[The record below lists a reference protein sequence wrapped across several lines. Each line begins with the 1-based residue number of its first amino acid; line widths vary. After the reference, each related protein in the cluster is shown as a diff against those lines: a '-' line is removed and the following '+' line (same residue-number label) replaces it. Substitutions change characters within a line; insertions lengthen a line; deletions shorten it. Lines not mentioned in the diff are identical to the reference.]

1 MLRDEPGAARIERV
15 IEVDGALVSWINL
28 GEVFY
33 VEARARGAA
42 AAASAVEALSRQVTA
57 EEPDAGLILEAA
69 RVKAAHRLSYADA
82 FAVATAERHRL
93 PLLTGDPELLALE
106 REATV
111 VDPRG

>member
-1 MLRDEPGAARIERV
+1 V
-15 IEVDGALVSWINL
+15 
-28 GEVFY
+28 
-33 VEARARGAA
+33 RGAA
-42 AAASAVEALSRQVTA
+42 AAASAVEALSRHVKA

-69 RVKAAHRLSYADA
+69 RIKADHRLSYADA

-106 REATV
+106 REVTV